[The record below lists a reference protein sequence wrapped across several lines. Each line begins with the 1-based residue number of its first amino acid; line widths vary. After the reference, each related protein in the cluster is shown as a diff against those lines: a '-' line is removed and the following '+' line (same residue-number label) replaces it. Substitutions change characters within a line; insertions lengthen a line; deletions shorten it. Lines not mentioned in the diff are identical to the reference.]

1 MIWSY
6 WMSPPRPC
14 STANTSGGLDSK
26 GWGEPAR
33 RTTARKCHVF
43 PAGAERRRRLTAH
56 DARGSTSRHHPAAV
70 PRVSSGGHVPRPDDG
85 AKSSREHHELLIYDD
100 VRLRPGTRGTCA
112 PLFDEQVP
120 PNPSNPARRK
130 CSRWHTGGAATSNR
144 TRSCPTSLVFTS
156 PRLPP
161 SGTQSAGS
169 ARSA

>member
-70 PRVSSGGHVPRPDDG
+70 PRVSSGGHVPRPLRDECHVR
-85 AKSSREHHELLIYDD
+85 SEEHTSELQSHSDL
-100 VRLRPGTRGTCA
+100 VCRLLLG
-112 PLFDEQVP
+112 
-120 PNPSNPARRK
+120 
-130 CSRWHTGGAATSNR
+130 
-144 TRSCPTSLVFTS
+144 
-156 PRLPP
+156 
-161 SGTQSAGS
+161 
-169 ARSA
+169 